1 MILVERALR
10 NQEICFDELNSAAI
24 MHFKSKASFSQSIV
38 RIFKSKYRIEIR
50 QATKEKPSPKKLSE
64 LKKQGRP
71 LLLREVN
78 LKVQKFLKVAR
89 SRGAVINTNIAIATA
104 NGFINYS
111 NDEFLK
117 VSFVERVT

>member
-1 MILVERALR
+1 M
-10 NQEICFDELNSAAI
+10 NSAAI
-24 MHFKSKASFSQSIV
+24 MHFKSKNLRQSIV

-50 QATKEKPSPKKLSE
+50 QATKEKPSPKKLLE
-64 LKKQGRP
+64 LKTQGRP

>member
-10 NQEICFDELNSAAI
+10 NQEICFGELNSAAI
-24 MHFKSKASFSQSIV
+24 MHFKSKNLSQSIV
-38 RIFKSKYRIEIR
+38 RIFKSKYSIEIR
-50 QATKEKPSPKKLSE
+50 QATKEKPSPKKLLE
-64 LKKQGRP
+64 LKTQGRP

-78 LKVQKFLKVAR
+78 LKVQKVAR

>member
-50 QATKEKPSPKKLSE
+50 QATKEKPSPKKLLE

>member
-50 QATKEKPSPKKLSE
+50 QATKEKPSPKKLLE
-64 LKKQGRP
+64 LKTQGRP

>member
-10 NQEICFDELNSAAI
+10 NQEICFGELNSAAI
-24 MHFKSKASFSQSIV
+24 MHFKSKNLSQSIV
-38 RIFKSKYRIEIR
+38 RIFESKYSIEIR
-50 QATKEKPSPKKLSE
+50 QATKEKPSPKKLLE
-64 LKKQGRP
+64 LKTQGRP

>member
-10 NQEICFDELNSAAI
+10 NQEICFDELNSAVI

-50 QATKEKPSPKKLSE
+50 QATKEKPSPKKLLE
-64 LKKQGRP
+64 LKKRGRP

-89 SRGAVINTNIAIATA
+89 SHGAVINTNIAIATA